1 MSFFYQKK
9 DAEHLL
15 HLCTGNLAYN
25 LEMIEDGG
33 EGVKQS

>member
-1 MSFFYQKK
+1 MLL
-9 DAEHLL
+9 LL

-25 LEMIEDGG
+25 PEMIKDEGEG

>member
-1 MSFFYQKK
+1 MLL
-9 DAEHLL
+9 LL

-25 LEMIEDGG
+25 PEMIKDEG